1 MEDYLSTV
9 AGLDAK
15 QVAEQKQI
23 DTLTANMRPLAETSQ
38 GQFAL
43 QDLLANQSAPKT
55 ERAAAAQALNPAF
68 KASIGAH
75 GELSF
80 SAAPGASLGYT
91 LPDPMR
97 QEQQTLFGKVATG
110 AQGDMVANFDQTFRT
125 LQSATD
131 IVEVENTYAQ
141 LNSSAS
147 NFIASKEMEIRN
159 RVRTSLG
166 VPQLEAQIVAD
177 KQLDTDF
184 YNKEF
189 GTGYQG
195 PTDESMANLQLLRN
209 ETAKVDDMV
218 TKELSTNQEVVA
230 LRSRMQGVESL
241 ISQKRS
247 ISGNAMAA
255 TSKDIGAS
263 VLPERVESAA
273 LALGVDPANPQAA
286 AEIRAQLATGN
297 GPAVKAEELAAKSAI
312 QLVAEAS
319 MDTPTAKQAVN
330 VLNSQFA
337 NPAEVD
343 YIVTQVKN
351 FDLIYGNTLTNDER
365 AKMTPAATTIGGDA
379 KRAEAAAIQA
389 MKVTY
394 VMDKYQAKRT
404 DEFSTGISKVGQQ
417 GGWETPTDPLLVEI
431 PKVVND
437 IKTAHPDTPLDVS
450 RLAAGMNW
458 STNRDA
464 KQMALAN
471 YVYTMALKEPNNKA
485 LGMPSGYHSPEA
497 ISKVIGTQI
506 VIATNRLSRSGLQG
520 ARATNWIP
528 PAPSVSGP
536 VSTVSES
543 PRRTGYEQP
552 IGVTTESSG
561 RK

>member
-1 MEDYLSTV
+1 MDDYLSKV

-43 QDLLANQSAPKT
+43 QDLLANRDAPKT

-75 GELSF
+75 GEMSF
-80 SAAPGASLGYT
+80 SAAPGASLNYT
-91 LPDPMR
+91 LPKPNAQVESTM
-97 QEQQTLFGKVATG
+97 FGKVATG
-110 AQGDMVANFDQTFRT
+110 AQTDIVTNFDQTFRT

-131 IVEVENTYAQ
+131 LVEVENTYAQ

-195 PTDESMANLQLLRN
+195 PTDESMTNLQLLRN

-230 LRSRMQGVESL
+230 LRTRMQGVESL
-241 ISQKRS
+241 ISQKRN
-247 ISGNAMAA
+247 IAGNTMAA
-255 TSKDIGAS
+255 SSKDIGAS

-297 GPAVKAEELAAKSAI
+297 GPANKAEQLASMSSI
-312 QLVAEAS
+312 QLISVAS
-319 MDTPTAKQAVN
+319 SDTPEAKQADN
-330 VLNSQFA
+330 VLKSKFA
-337 NPAEVD
+337 SPGDVE
-343 YIVTQVKN
+343 YIKEQVKN
-351 FDLIYGNTLTNDER
+351 FDTLYLPTLSEEEQ
-365 AKMTPAATTIGGDA
+365 AALKPSALMGQGVQT
-379 KRAEAAAIQA
+379 KQAEAAAIQA
-389 MKVTY
+389 KKTQI
-394 VMDKYQAKRT
+394 VMDKFQVMRT
-404 DEFSTGISKVGQQ
+404 NEFSAGISKVGET
-417 GGWETPTDPLLVEI
+417 GGWETPTDPLLAEV
-431 PKVVND
+431 PMVVND
-437 IKTAHPDTPLDVS
+437 IKTADPAAVVDVS
-450 RLAAGMNW
+450 KLASRMDW
-458 STNRDA
+458 SKDRAA
-464 KQMALAN
+464 KQKALAN

-485 LGMPSGYHSPEA
+485 LGMPTGYHSPEA
-497 ISKVIGTQI
+497 VEKMIQAQV
-506 VIATNRLSRSGLQG
+506 VIATTRPTKELML
-520 ARATNWIP
+520 
-528 PAPSVSGP
+528 
-536 VSTVSES
+536 
-543 PRRTGYEQP
+543 
-552 IGVTTESSG
+552 SG
-561 RK
+561 RFGITLPAEK